1 MPPHEIPVGSEERLI
16 KTLTVEGEDPG
27 LEWIDDDL
35 TFDAVMP
42 Q

>member
-1 MPPHEIPVGSEERLI
+1 MRIDEVEFEAGEGIVERLI
-16 KTLTVEGEDPG
+16 KTLTVEGED
-27 LEWIDDDL
+27 L